1 MATVTRNEIG
11 NLAVRF
17 KDGLTVEFKQ
27 PTDLVLAQA
36 LARTQRDPNGSADVL
51 IDQCL
56 VKGDKS
62 LLKGRVAYL
71 RQLQEASS
79 EIFGEQSCTLSWTEG
94 LASVE
99 FLDGK
104 MCVLNPATREVYG
117 EAQAKSK
124 QNPINYI
131 RHIMTACWHSG
142 DEDIQKSPGHL
153 LGLTAVL
160 NDFLDETGNKLG
172 N

>member
-1 MATVTRNEIG
+1 MATVTRSESG
-11 NLAVRF
+11 TLTVRF

-27 PTDLVLAQA
+27 PTDLVLSQA

-56 VKGDKS
+56 IKGDKG
-62 LLKGRVAYL
+62 LLKGKVACL
-71 RQLQEASS
+71 RQIQEASS
-79 EIFGEQSCTLSWTEG
+79 EIFGEVACSLSWTEG
-94 LASVE
+94 VATIE

-104 MCVLNPATREVYG
+104 MCILNPATREVYG
-117 EAQAKSK
+117 EAQAKAK

-153 LGLTAVL
+153 LGLTSVL
-160 NDFLDETGNKLG
+160 NDFLDEIGNKLG